1 MVSSLW
7 LFSEHRAR
15 RGGPRSYSL
24 TCEHVPSA
32 LLSASQKTERGSRQF
47 LAGLVARAA
56 PFALVAISFG
66 TLQVLLPV
74 AAAQVTQPTP
84 PPSGFLKAS
93 DTGLTTPVPKP
104 PAVVLTPEMRGD
116 IFMAEKRFREA
127 AEMYLENSKG
137 SAVMLNKTG
146 IAYHQMLQLN
156 VAEKYYRMALR
167 VDPSYSEAVN
177 NLGTVYYA
185 KKSYRRAVGQYKKA
199 LRMNPESASVWSNLG
214 TGYFAR
220 KDYQHAAQAWQTAL
234 KLNPEVF
241 ESRSTQGVLLQERS
255 VEERGKF
262 HYYLAQTYAKA
273 GMSER
278 ALQYIRKALEEG
290 FKERKKIEEDPAFA
304 MMKEL
309 PAFKELMASDPRVL

>member
-1 MVSSLW
+1 MVSKSW
-7 LFSEHRAR
+7 L
-15 RGGPRSYSL
+15 
-24 TCEHVPSA
+24 
-32 LLSASQKTERGSRQF
+32 
-47 LAGLVARAA
+47 LAIGWL
-56 PFALVAISFG
+56 
-66 TLQVLLPV
+66 
-74 AAAQVTQPTP
+74 AAQVILAATP
-84 PPSGFLKAS
+84 DGQVAQSTPPSGFRNAS
-93 DTGLTTPVPKP
+93 DTGLTSPTAKK

-156 VAEKYYRMALR
+156 MAEKYYRLALR
-167 VDPSYSEAVN
+167 TDPNYSEAVN
-177 NLGTVYYA
+177 NLGTIYYA
-185 KKSYRRAVGQYKKA
+185 KKSYRRAVNQYKKA
-199 LRMNPESASVWSNLG
+199 LRMRPDTASVWSNLG

-220 KDYQHAAQAWQTAL
+220 KEYERAAEAWQTAL
-234 KLNPEVF
+234 KLDPEVF
-241 ESRSTQGVLLQERS
+241 ESRSTQGVLLEERS

-273 GMSER
+273 GQNDR

-304 MMKEL
+304 SMKNL
-309 PAFKELMASDPRVL
+309 PEFRELMVSEPRVL